1 MSSGA
6 KDGRDDTTARTPRRR
21 CIATRL
27 PEDKGGLIRFVVA
40 PDGTVTPDVT
50 EKLPGRGIY
59 VAARADALTKA
70 IERKLF
76 AKAAG
81 QSVIVPPDLYAQ
93 VDFLLRRHLADL
105 LAMARRAGAT
115 VAGYEK
121 ARALV
126 EGGSA
131 AALFEATD
139 GSDNAK
145 AKMRPLARALE
156 VPIYELLDGATLG
169 AAFGREHVVHAALSS
184 GRMAD
189 KVLSEARRVV
199 GLTMDAAGSA
209 AGGEGGAAGGTR
221 GGTGTPRRG
230 GRLSGHPART

>member
-1 MSSGA
+1 MSSGTRQE
-6 KDGRDDTTARTPRRR
+6 RDETTARGPRRR

-59 VAARADALTKA
+59 VAARADALSKA
-70 IERKLF
+70 IDRKLF

-81 QSVIVPPDLYAQ
+81 QSVTVPDDLYAR
-93 VDFLLRRHLADL
+93 VEGILRRHLADL
-105 LAMARRAGAT
+105 LAMARRAGAA

-126 EGGSA
+126 ESGAA

-156 VPIYELLDGATLG
+156 VPVYELLDAATLG

-189 KVLSEARRVV
+189 RVLSEARRVV

-209 AGGEGGAAGGTR
+209 AGGDGGAAGGAR
-221 GGTGTPRRG
+221 GGTGTPPRG
-230 GRLSGHPART
+230 GRLSGHSART